1 MGLLMATNDRDESL
15 ASRRQVIAG
24 LAAGAAVVAA
34 ASARAEPTGE
44 ITLKAQAIH
53 QEVTFKAARGR
64 VYQLLTDDHEF
75 QKVVALSG
83 AVKSGKV
90 KTTPAAQIGRDAG
103 GSFSIFGGFIE
114 GRNIELVPD
123 TRLVQA
129 WRPQYW
135 PAGVYSIVKFELK
148 ERPGGTHLEFDHT
161 GFPADDAASL
171 AQGWKQNYWEPMAI
185 VLAQQESQ

>member
-1 MGLLMATNDRDESL
+1 MAELLMATDDRDESL
-15 ASRRQVIAG
+15 VSRRQILAG
-24 LAAGAAVVAA
+24 LAAGTTVVAA
-34 ASARAEPTGE
+34 ASVRAAATGE

-53 QEVTFKAARGR
+53 QEVTFKAPRSR
-64 VYQLLTDDHEF
+64 VYTLLTDDHEF
-75 QKVVALSG
+75 QKVVALSE

-90 KTTPAAQIGRDAG
+90 ETTPPAQIGREAG
-103 GSFSIFGGFIE
+103 AAFSIFGGFID
-114 GRNIELVPD
+114 GRNIELVPQ

-148 ERPGGTHLEFDHT
+148 ERSDRTLLAFDHT

-185 VLAQQESQ
+185 VLAQ

>member
-1 MGLLMATNDRDESL
+1 MT
-15 ASRRQVIAG
+15 G

-34 ASARAEPTGE
+34 AAVGAEVTGE

-53 QEVTFKAARGR
+53 QEATFKAPRSR
-64 VYQLLTDDHEF
+64 VYTLLTDEHEF

-90 KTTPAAQIGRDAG
+90 KTTPPAQIGREAG
-103 GSFSIFGGFIE
+103 APFSIFGGFIE
-114 GRNIELVPD
+114 GRNIELDPD

-129 WRPQYW
+129 WRPKYW
-135 PAGVYSIVKFELK
+135 PAGIYSIIKFELK
-148 ERPGGTHLEFDHT
+148 ERPSGTLLLFDHT

-171 AQGWKQNYWEPMAI
+171 AQGWKQNYWEPMAL
-185 VLAQQESQ
+185 VLAQ